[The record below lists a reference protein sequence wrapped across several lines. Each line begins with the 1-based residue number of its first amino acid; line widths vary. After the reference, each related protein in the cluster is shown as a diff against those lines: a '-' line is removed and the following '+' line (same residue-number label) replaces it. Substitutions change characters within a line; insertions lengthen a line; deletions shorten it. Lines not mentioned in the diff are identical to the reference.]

1 MAQSGFAFFFL
12 SVLVGCV
19 VALAMWVRAHWQQ
32 IVLALRGE
40 QPGPQLV
47 NYRAAQRRP
56 MDVPYVAQRML
67 AERDTRL
74 LPPSRRPA
82 WTARSSLVSGNQLRF
97 GF

>member
-12 SVLVGCV
+12 TVLVGCGV
-19 VALAMWVRAHWQQ
+19 SLSVWVRTHWQQ
-32 IVLALRGE
+32 IVVAVRGE
-40 QPGPQLV
+40 EPRPQLM

-67 AERDTRL
+67 AQRDTRP
-74 LPPSRRPA
+74 LPPVGRPA
-82 WTARSSLVSGNQLRF
+82 WAARSRAAGNQLRF